1 MGNYEQ
7 LKEAIKAVI
16 KTNGKQEITGQVM
29 QDTLL
34 AITSSFGQG
43 ALFTGIATPETNP
56 LTPDQNVFYL
66 ASKSGVYPNFNGLS
80 VADGEIVVFSLSN
93 GQWVKQ
99 LLSLGGGGSV
109 TIINEPDEEDL
120 TTVPATA
127 EKNVM
132 RFKNRAYDE
141 ANASGKGYKI
151 LRKYWKEVDG
161 VRKKVL
167 TQDMIDDANTIYEIR
182 YDFDL
187 NGAEIQIKEGCVL
200 NFAGG
205 SLSNGR
211 VIGNNSVIISEPI
224 IIFNNIVIGG
234 TWLIPNIYQSWFDFI
249 PLVNVDNR
257 NNFKNLIQLTN
268 ADITNNIFFN
278 DGVYYTKVYDKED
291 KSEETLFLLNSNTN
305 LHLNDCAIKTIPFK
319 WTHKN
324 IILIKDANNI
334 NIYGGKLIGDADTH
348 DYDETISD
356 THEFS
361 HGIKIKTN
369 SKNITINNTIIE
381 KFTGDGIDLIE
392 SGENAIDNIQ
402 ITNVVC
408 DANNRQGISI
418 ESGKNIHIKDSKFIN
433 TSSIHETLPSCGID
447 IEPWIKNVH
456 IENIHIENCDFYN
469 NKKGILIEPNLHE
482 DDKINFKN
490 NIVIRNCTIENQIVL
505 YAINE
510 VSIVNTLTNENIYVK
525 ITDAK
530 NVHIDNMNMK
540 DIELHDSINGLN
552 VKNLIIYNR
561 LLVSQQ
567 KNVNNVKI
575 ENCFIESVYLDSVN
589 NIHITN
595 SEINNFEQHLN
606 TVVTAENNIIKHL
619 NRLTGGNITLL
630 NNKID
635 YYNRD
640 STQFGGV
647 IKNNIITIREQG
659 LNLLSSIVEN
669 NILIKDDNNITLLN
683 EYAVKNHETQGVFEY
698 RYNKIQGFK
707 YLIYNN
713 IIPKTCKVLSLEPLI
728 LCNDIENIQPLSGCI
743 ALIQNNLRYY
753 LNGIWYNV
761 LLISKEEPSSKY
773 KGQYHF
779 NSVVNLPT
787 FWDGTKWVN
796 SSGNAAYL
804 NKGDTQQRPTLTN
817 ADDGFEYYDT
827 ILKKKILW
835 NGIAWVNM
843 DGTVL

>member
-1 MGNYEQ
+1 M
-7 LKEAIKAVI
+7 
-16 KTNGKQEITGQVM
+16 
-29 QDTLL
+29 
-34 AITSSFGQG
+34 
-43 ALFTGIATPETNP
+43 
-56 LTPDQNVFYL
+56 
-66 ASKSGVYPNFNGLS
+66 
-80 VADGEIVVFSLSN
+80 
-93 GQWVKQ
+93 
-99 LLSLGGGGSV
+99 
-109 TIINEPDEEDL
+109 
-120 TTVPATA
+120 
-127 EKNVM
+127 
-132 RFKNRAYDE
+132 
-141 ANASGKGYKI
+141 NA
-151 LRKYWKEVDG
+151 
-161 VRKKVL
+161 
-167 TQDMIDDANTIYEIR
+167 
-182 YDFDL
+182 
-187 NGAEIQIKEGCVL
+187 
-200 NFAGG
+200 
-205 SLSNGR
+205 
-211 VIGNNSVIISEPI
+211 
-224 IIFNNIVIGG
+224 
-234 TWLIPNIYQSWFDFI
+234 
-249 PLVNVDNR
+249 
-257 NNFKNLIQLTN
+257 
-268 ADITNNIFFN
+268 
-278 DGVYYTKVYDKED
+278 
-291 KSEETLFLLNSNTN
+291 
-305 LHLNDCAIKTIPFK
+305 
-319 WTHKN
+319 
-324 IILIKDANNI
+324 
-334 NIYGGKLIGDADTH
+334 
-348 DYDETISD
+348 
-356 THEFS
+356 
-361 HGIKIKTN
+361 
-369 SKNITINNTIIE
+369 
-381 KFTGDGIDLIE
+381 
-392 SGENAIDNIQ
+392 
-402 ITNVVC
+402 
-408 DANNRQGISI
+408 
-418 ESGKNIHIKDSKFIN
+418 
-433 TSSIHETLPSCGID
+433 
-447 IEPWIKNVH
+447 VH